1 MPDSRIL
8 TFVVDDDYVMVDCF
22 PGSLS
27 KFESVL
33 SSNPPILES
42 FLLQV
47 PTKAIFQLYH
57 TSAYL
62 RRFLRTYPTAW
73 RYLSFRL
80 SQPTGLQP
88 TVVPHSDPNT
98 TTLARLSPNYGVD
111 QLLINIVNPF
121 STNLTSLELDNTAVS
136 GSILLSTVL
145 NRRRETLEHLSVR
158 GCKNVSLKYHIVDW
172 LKGFWTASDPLAPLS
187 ASLHPP
193 QEFKNLALKSLYTYR
208 CRHHR
213 RRPYLPSSLYR
224 RDSDSEPTHD
234 VVHLCYKLGI
244 WTDTAWCT
252 TPGARCYRRRGYVT
266 MRVPQD
272 PREVWVVYDRLWRSK
287 NWVGAIDEAEGR
299 ATGANMTRARD
310 GRSWEQNEEA
320 SLGEAL
326 GTGDR
331 GGIYGEGKFLPMHL
345 RKSHRE
351 FVQGIKCHSCSA
363 DILERCEQCSVLMHC
378 VGCRKTSC
386 ASCAFDRPYL
396 RNRRLPESE
405 DDQHEKIWWAPGCIV
420 SPCSMQDHDDVPVG
434 PGLNPPPTNGS
445 LTPTL
450 KFKWCC
456 TEPVFSGGGGIT
468 FGPGVVTRDVERVR
482 ASPLSRGRGWE
493 DPEFQTPS
501 LDKSPALAA
510 QSRIPE
516 PRTALGRVQP
526 QETLAELLGT
536 NRQLSQV
543 PRNLCEECYNS
554 REWKVHCTSCAVP
567 LCLEHDF
574 RGLRTRVCGF
584 KDLRSE
590 RDTLRLSQKMRNL
603 RIKWMP
609 DEFSHSPDAATAR
622 AEASEFM
629 NELAMVAE
637 RRRTQRL
644 AEGSTRMTILPLHQP
659 TAGRSEVALPIS
671 YRHHDRPITPDS
683 NATATPSRDSS
694 PAPSAGSDV
703 TAEETTKDSPAA
715 HGELDAHP
723 KWEGCYSFLCPQYRA
738 VGDHRRRCTA
748 VTKDCLGC
756 KITVCGQCLE
766 GLEKACTC
774 QGCSATDTTTIASAD
789 VDNTQFWCL
798 NCRWEREQDGR
809 CRKRLELE
817 QQRASEKGK
826 GKLVESASSTEAEP
840 LPKKDVNIT
849 SSAGPELFEDLS
861 EQAEMIQRLDLGE
874 EGAAEGRQDK
884 VARTKGATEVQVSPK
899 SNIDVATSTDPEQI
913 EDTSVILSFVE
924 LMQLSRVV
932 RLPKFRLPY
941 DFAVRARRTPVVE
954 DVD

>member
-1 MPDSRIL
+1 MTTPQDADYSQRWPPEGDNQLPNSRIL
-8 TFVVDDDYVMVDCF
+8 TYTVEEDYVMVECF

-27 KFESVL
+27 KFEAVL
-33 SSNPPILES
+33 SSNPPVLES

-47 PTKAIFQLYH
+47 PTKTIFQLYH

-80 SQPTGLQP
+80 SQPAALQP
-88 TVVPHSDPNT
+88 TAGPHNDPTGNA
-98 TTLARLSPNYGVD
+98 LARLSPNYGVD

-121 STNLTSLELDNTAVS
+121 STNLTTLELDNTAVS

-172 LKGFWTASDPLAPLS
+172 LKGFWTASDPDAPLS

-234 VVHLCYKLGI
+234 VVNLCYKLGI

-287 NWVGAIDEAEGR
+287 NWVGAVDEVEGR
-299 ATGANMTRARD
+299 TTGAGTVRQRD

-331 GGIYGEGKFLPMHL
+331 GHTYSEGKFLPMHL
-345 RKSHRE
+345 RRSHRE
-351 FVQGIKCHSCSA
+351 FVEGIKCHSCSV

-378 VGCRKTSC
+378 VGCRKTLC
-386 ASCAFDRPYL
+386 ASCAFDKPYL

-405 DDQHEKIWWAPGCIV
+405 EDSRDKFWWAPGCIV
-420 SPCSMQDHDDVPVG
+420 SPCSMQDHDDVAIG

-445 LTPTL
+445 MTPTL

-482 ASPLSRGRGWE
+482 ASPLSRGHGWE
-493 DPEFQTPS
+493 DPEFQTLS
-501 LDKSPALAA
+501 TDRSPTLSA
-510 QSRIPE
+510 QNRIPE
-516 PRTALGRVQP
+516 PRTALGKVKAV
-526 QETLAELLGT
+526 ETLAELLGT
-536 NRQLSQV
+536 NRQPSQV
-543 PRNLCEECYNS
+543 PRNLCDECYNS
-554 REWKVHCTSCAVP
+554 RDWKVHCTACAVP

-574 RGLRTRVCGF
+574 RGLRMRVCGF
-584 KDLRSE
+584 KDLRTE
-590 RDTLRLSQKMRNL
+590 RDNLRLGLKMKNFKL
-603 RIKWMP
+603 KWMADEYGRTP
-609 DEFSHSPDAATAR
+609 DEAAER
-622 AEASEFM
+622 AETSQFLNTVAAAVEQGRHRM
-629 NELAMVAE
+629 NRNTEETADIA
-637 RRRTQRL
+637 R
-644 AEGSTRMTILPLHQP
+644 LPLHQP
-659 TAGRSEVALPIS
+659 TAGLGEVRLPTP
-671 YRHHDRPITPDS
+671 YGPPDRPITPDS

-694 PAPSAGSDV
+694 PAPSAGSDI
-703 TAEETTKDSPAA
+703 TAEETNKDTPTAL
-715 HGELDAHP
+715 GKLNAHP
-723 KWEGCYSFLCPQYRA
+723 KWEGCHSFLCPQYRA

-748 VTKDCLGC
+748 VTKECLGC
-756 KITVCGQCLE
+756 KIVVCGQCLE
-766 GLEKACTC
+766 GTEKACTC
-774 QGCSATDTTTIASAD
+774 KGCSPSDTTAAGSPD
-789 VDNTQFWCL
+789 LDNTQFWCP

-809 CRKRLELE
+809 CTKRLELE
-817 QQRASEKGK
+817 EKRTLEKGK
-826 GKLVESASSTEAEP
+826 GRLVESDAGAEVQDSMNHDVDVTSSTT
-840 LPKKDVNIT
+840 PKIIQ
-849 SSAGPELFEDLS
+849 DLS
-861 EQAEMIQRLDLGE
+861 EQAEKILALNERVACVVQAS
-874 EGAAEGRQDK
+874 GAATLQDL
-884 VARTKGATEVQVSPK
+884 VARV
-899 SNIDVATSTDPEQI
+899 
-913 EDTSVILSFVE
+913 L
-924 LMQLSRVV
+924 LM
-932 RLPKFRLPY
+932 PI
-941 DFAVRARRTPVVE
+941 VE

>member
-1 MPDSRIL
+1 MPNSRIL
-8 TFVVDDDYVMVDCF
+8 TYVVEEDYVMVECF

-33 SSNPPILES
+33 SSNPPVLES

-47 PTKAIFQLYH
+47 PTKTIFQLYH

-80 SQPTGLQP
+80 SQPAALQP
-88 TVVPHSDPNT
+88 PTAPNPDSSSAS
-98 TTLARLSPNYGVD
+98 LARLSPNYGVD

-172 LKGFWTASDPLAPLS
+172 LKGFWTASDPDAPLS

-234 VVHLCYKLGI
+234 VVNLCYKLGI

-299 ATGANMTRARD
+299 AAGAGGNQPRD

-331 GGIYGEGKFLPMHL
+331 WQTYSEGKFLPMHL

-351 FVQGIKCHSCSA
+351 FVQGITCHSCSA

-378 VGCRKTSC
+378 VGCRKTLC

-396 RNRRLPESE
+396 RNRRLLEA
-405 DDQHEKIWWAPGCIV
+405 DDDKHDKFWWAPGCIV
-420 SPCSMQDHDDVPVG
+420 SPCSMQDHDDVAIG

-482 ASPLSRGRGWE
+482 ASPLSRGHGWE
-493 DPEFQTPS
+493 DPEFQNLS
-501 LDKSPALAA
+501 SDRSPTLIA
-510 QSRIPE
+510 QNRIPE
-516 PRTALGRVQP
+516 PRTALGKTQP
-526 QETLAELLGT
+526 QEALAELLGT
-536 NRQLSQV
+536 ARQTSQV
-543 PRNLCEECYNS
+543 PRNLCDECYNS
-554 REWKVHCTSCAVP
+554 RDWKVHCTSCAVP

-574 RGLRTRVCGF
+574 RGLRIRVCGF

-590 RDTLRLSQKMRNL
+590 RDNLRLGLKMKNL
-603 RIKWMP
+603 SKWMADEFGRSP
-609 DEFSHSPDAATAR
+609 DEVTERAETSRLLQAVTAVVEQRRMDRQIEGGNDTAR
-622 AEASEFM
+622 
-629 NELAMVAE
+629 
-637 RRRTQRL
+637 
-644 AEGSTRMTILPLHQP
+644 LPLHQP
-659 TAGRSEVALPIS
+659 TAGRAEVAVPAS
-671 YRHHDRPITPDS
+671 YRHPDRPITPDS
-683 NATATPSRDSS
+683 NATGTPSRDSS
-694 PAPSAGSDV
+694 PAPSAGSDI
-703 TAEETTKDSPAA
+703 TAEETTKDSPASL
-715 HGELDAHP
+715 GLLSAHP

-756 KITVCGQCLE
+756 KTIVCGQCLE

-774 QGCSATDTTTIASAD
+774 KGCSPGDASTASSTDL
-789 VDNTQFWCL
+789 DNAQFWCP

-809 CRKRLELE
+809 CTRRLEVE
-817 QQRASEKGK
+817 KQRTLDKGK
-826 GKLVESASSTEAEP
+826 SRFVEGKQETEASDSP
-840 LPKKDVNIT
+840 AHAVHRT
-849 SSAGPELFEDLS
+849 SSAAPEPIQDSS
-861 EQAEMIQRLDLGE
+861 EQPGNTSKAS
-874 EGAAEGRQDK
+874 
-884 VARTKGATEVQVSPK
+884 EV
-899 SNIDVATSTDPEQI
+899 
-913 EDTSVILSFVE
+913 
-924 LMQLSRVV
+924 VV
-932 RLPKFRLPY
+932 RAGHKSGVVTLQDLMA
-941 DFAVRARRTPVVE
+941 AVRRMPVVE

>member
-1 MPDSRIL
+1 
-8 TFVVDDDYVMVDCF
+8 MVDCF

-47 PTKAIFQLYH
+47 PTRTIFQLYH

-80 SQPTGLQP
+80 SQPTAIQP
-88 TVVPHSDPNT
+88 AAVPHNDPNN

-172 LKGFWTASDPLAPLS
+172 LKGFWTASDPFAPLS
-187 ASLHPP
+187 ASLHPL

-234 VVHLCYKLGI
+234 VVNLCYKLGI

-287 NWVGAIDEAEGR
+287 NWVGSVDEAEARLIGVS
-299 ATGANMTRARD
+299 ATRPRD

-331 GGIYGEGKFLPMHL
+331 GDTYSEGKFLPMHL

-351 FVQGIKCHSCSA
+351 FVEGIKCHSCSI
-363 DILERCEQCSVLMHC
+363 DVQERCEQCSVLMHC
-378 VGCRKTSC
+378 VGCRKTLC

-396 RNRRLPESE
+396 RNRRLPEYE
-405 DDQHEKIWWAPGCIV
+405 DDKHDKFWWAPGCIV
-420 SPCSMQDHDDVPVG
+420 SPCSMQDHDDVAIG

-450 KFKWCC
+450 KFRWCC

-482 ASPLSRGRGWE
+482 ASPLLRGHGWE
-493 DPEFQTPS
+493 DPEFQMS
-501 LDKSPALAA
+501 LFDRSPALIA

-516 PRTALGRVQP
+516 PRTALGKVQP
-526 QETLAELLGT
+526 QETLTELLGT
-536 NRQLSQV
+536 NRQPSQV
-543 PRNLCEECYNS
+543 PRNLCDECFNS
-554 REWKVHCTSCAVP
+554 RDWKVHCTYCAVP

-574 RGLRTRVCGF
+574 RGLRMRVCGF

-590 RDTLRLSQKMRNL
+590 RDSLRLSQKMRNL

-609 DEFSHSPDAATAR
+609 DEFGPAPEAATAAR
-622 AEASEFM
+622 AGASQFM
-629 NELAMVAE
+629 NELAVVAE
-637 RRRTQRL
+637 RRRTERQI
-644 AEGSTRMTILPLHQP
+644 EGSTHVTDLQLHQP
-659 TAGRSEVALPIS
+659 TAGRSDVALPAS
-671 YRHHDRPITPDS
+671 YRQHDRPITPDS

-694 PAPSAGSDV
+694 PAPSAGSDI
-703 TAEETTKDSPAA
+703 TAEETTKDTPAA
-715 HGELDAHP
+715 RGELDAHP

-748 VTKDCLGC
+748 VTKECLGC
-756 KITVCGQCLE
+756 KTTVCGQCLE
-766 GLEKACTC
+766 GVEKGCTC
-774 QGCSATDTTTIASAD
+774 EGCTPSDTTTATAAD
-789 VDNTQFWCL
+789 VENPQFWCP

-809 CRKRLELE
+809 CTKRQELDKE
-817 QQRASEKGK
+817 RALEKGK
-826 GKLVESASSTEAEP
+826 GKLVESKPSVAEETSRNQSVDLASSA
-840 LPKKDVNIT
+840 
-849 SSAGPELFEDLS
+849 APELVEGFSAQVE
-861 EQAEMIQRLDLGE
+861 ITQRLDLDDRQVAGSRT
-874 EGAAEGRQDK
+874 GMVDGRN
-884 VARTKGATEVQVSPK
+884 GSTELHDLPK
-899 SNIDVATSTDPEQI
+899 RNIDVTSSLALEQI
-913 EDTSVILSFVE
+913 DDLFGLVGKFLTLTETA
-924 LMQLSRVV
+924 QPSRVV
-932 RLPKFRLPY
+932 TLNN
-941 DFAVRARRTPVVE
+941 FAVLHDSAVMARRTPIVE

>member
-1 MPDSRIL
+1 MTTPQDADYSQRWPPEGGSQLPDSRIL
-8 TFVVDDDYVMVDCF
+8 TYTVEEDYVMVECF

-27 KFESVL
+27 KFEAVL
-33 SSNPPILES
+33 SSNPPVLES

-47 PTKAIFQLYH
+47 PTKTIFQLYH

-80 SQPTGLQP
+80 SQPAALQP
-88 TVVPHSDPNT
+88 TTGSHNDPNSN
-98 TTLARLSPNYGVD
+98 TLARLSPNYGVD

-121 STNLTSLELDNTAVS
+121 STNLTTLELDNTAVS

-172 LKGFWTASDPLAPLS
+172 LKGFWTASDPDAPLS

-234 VVHLCYKLGI
+234 VVNLCYKLGI

-287 NWVGAIDEAEGR
+287 NWVGAIDEVEGR
-299 ATGANMTRARD
+299 TTGAGTVRQRD

-331 GGIYGEGKFLPMHL
+331 GHTYSEGKFLPMHL
-345 RKSHRE
+345 RRSHRE
-351 FVQGIKCHSCSA
+351 FVEGIKCHSCSA

-378 VGCRKTSC
+378 VGCRKTLC
-386 ASCAFDRPYL
+386 ASCAFDKPYL

-405 DDQHEKIWWAPGCIV
+405 EDSRDKFWWAPGCIV
-420 SPCSMQDHDDVPVG
+420 SPCSMQDHDDVAIG

-445 LTPTL
+445 MTPTL

-482 ASPLSRGRGWE
+482 ASPLSRGHGWE
-493 DPEFQTPS
+493 DPEFQTLS
-501 LDKSPALAA
+501 TDRSPTLSA
-510 QSRIPE
+510 QNRIPE
-516 PRTALGRVQP
+516 PRTALGKVKAV
-526 QETLAELLGT
+526 ETLTELLGT
-536 NRQLSQV
+536 NRQPSQV
-543 PRNLCEECYNS
+543 PRNLCDECYNS
-554 REWKVHCTSCAVP
+554 RDWKVHCTACAVP

-574 RGLRTRVCGF
+574 RGLRMRVCGF

-590 RDTLRLSQKMRNL
+590 RDNLRLGLKMKNFKL
-603 RIKWMP
+603 KWMADEYGRTP
-609 DEFSHSPDAATAR
+609 DEATAQ
-622 AEASEFM
+622 AEASQFL
-629 NELAMVAE
+629 NTVAAVVE
-637 RRRTQRL
+637 QGRRRMDRNTEETTDIAR
-644 AEGSTRMTILPLHQP
+644 LPLHQP
-659 TAGRSEVALPIS
+659 TAGRSEVRLPTS
-671 YRHHDRPITPDS
+671 YGHPDRPITPDS

-694 PAPSAGSDV
+694 PAPSAGSDI
-703 TAEETTKDSPAA
+703 TAEETNKDTPAA
-715 HGELDAHP
+715 
-723 KWEGCYSFLCPQYRA
+723 
-738 VGDHRRRCTA
+738 
-748 VTKDCLGC
+748 LG
-756 KITVCGQCLE
+756 K
-766 GLEKACTC
+766 
-774 QGCSATDTTTIASAD
+774 
-789 VDNTQFWCL
+789 
-798 NCRWEREQDGR
+798 
-809 CRKRLELE
+809 
-817 QQRASEKGK
+817 
-826 GKLVESASSTEAEP
+826 
-840 LPKKDVNIT
+840 
-849 SSAGPELFEDLS
+849 
-861 EQAEMIQRLDLGE
+861 
-874 EGAAEGRQDK
+874 
-884 VARTKGATEVQVSPK
+884 
-899 SNIDVATSTDPEQI
+899 
-913 EDTSVILSFVE
+913 
-924 LMQLSRVV
+924 
-932 RLPKFRLPY
+932 
-941 DFAVRARRTPVVE
+941 
-954 DVD
+954 